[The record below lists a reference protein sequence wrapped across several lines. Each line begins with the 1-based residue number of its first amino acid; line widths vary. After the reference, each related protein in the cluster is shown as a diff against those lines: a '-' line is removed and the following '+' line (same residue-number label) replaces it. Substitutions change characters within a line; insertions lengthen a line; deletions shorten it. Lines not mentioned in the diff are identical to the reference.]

1 MAESMHVGI
10 ALELHYEYARAAM
23 RGIVA
28 YARPSR
34 PWIFHLLDA
43 SPQKFPGTRVDHLNG
58 VIGTLVYSE
67 VTDVLHAQGVATIN
81 ISNRHANPG
90 VTRVGTDDRGIGQIA
105 ARHFLDR
112 GFSHFAFIDTLGMHL
127 SRERELGFAD
137 ELAKAKLSY
146 NSMSRWAADNNLQVF
161 DTFDAIRQ
169 WMMTLPRPLALFAAS
184 DSVAWPVLEVCRDL
198 DIPIP
203 ESIAVLAVDND
214 PMVCLLSSPTLSSV
228 AVPAERIGYEA
239 AALLDR
245 ILNGEEPPRDPVLIP
260 AKEIVT
266 RQSSDVLAIPD
277 SELAAAVRFIR
288 HNAGNRIGVLDVVR
302 ATQVARRS
310 LERKF
315 RTVLGR
321 SPLEEIRRARLD
333 RVRELLV
340 NTDLSMPVIA
350 ERSGFDSAVRLTT
363 VFREETGLTPT
374 GFRRQFRI
382 VEPITIS
389 EELKEEILRQRSKD
403 GEAEREADLAE
414 GPA

>member
-1 MAESMHVGI
+1 MAESMHIGI
-10 ALELHYEYARAAM
+10 ALELHYEYARAVM
-23 RGIVA
+23 RGIIS
-28 YARPSR
+28 YARPAR
-34 PWIFHLLDA
+34 PWIFHMLE
-43 SPQKFPGTRVDHLNG
+43 SNPEKFAGARIDHLHG
-58 VIGTLVYSE
+58 VIGTLVHKPI
-67 VTDVLHAQGVATIN
+67 TDALHARNIHTVN

-112 GFSHFAFIDTLGMHL
+112 GFSNFAFIDTLNMHL
-127 SRERELGFAD
+127 SREREQGFAD
-137 ELAKAKLSY
+137 ELAKKKLAYHSITKW
-146 NSMSRWAADNNLQVF
+146 MADRQLQGPV
-161 DTFDAIRQ
+161 TYDAICD
-169 WMMTLPRPLALFAAS
+169 WLKALPRPLALFAAS

-198 DIPIP
+198 DLPVP
-203 ESIAVLAVDND
+203 ESIAVVGVDND
-214 PMVCLLSSPTLSSV
+214 PMICLLASPTLSSV

-245 ILNGEEPPRDPVLIP
+245 LLNGESAPADPLLIP
-260 AKEIVT
+260 SKEIVS
-266 RQSSDVLAIPD
+266 RQSTDVLAIPD
-277 SELAAAVRFIR
+277 AELAAAVRYIR
-288 HNAGNRIGVLDVVR
+288 HNAGARIGVRDVVR

-333 RVRELLV
+333 RVREMLV
-340 NTDLSMPVIA
+340 NTDLPMPTIA

-382 VEPITIS
+382 TEPINVG
-389 EELKEEILRQRSKD
+389 EELREKVLHQRELD
-403 GEAEREADLAE
+403 NVGQ
-414 GPA
+414 